1 MEFAYVEDLEDSL
14 SAGDYAQQIKNG
26 QRNQEED
33 AKNEALKCCTC
44 RSKVHLVEPKFRA
57 VHFRATPHPKDC
69 EESPNITEEVQGIL
83 KDTSTALRG
92 KGAAIIPRREDPLR
106 PTPPPKHVREVVD
119 SPDMEGKGAIG
130 RRRHWDGENIVDRDR
145 ELLPKTILINLL
157 KKRSI
162 FNSCVF
168 SIPIGRT
175 TMRKTTGAKLIR
187 EIGDL
192 SAEDAGQY
200 RYVWGKIHNT
210 FTYTPPAAEG
220 EKEPKKPKIFLN
232 GAGQNNKHLHSS
244 VVLMMQENEALA
256 QHFLGTSENVLC
268 KNVWFIAYGKVVPK
282 SKKGYSVLVYEN
294 WQLHVR
300 TKPIS
305 KIINKSAKGKAA

>member
-1 MEFAYVEDLEDSL
+1 MEFAYVEELDDSI
-14 SAGDYAQQIKNG
+14 SAWDYAQQIENG
-26 QRNQEED
+26 QRNKETD
-33 AKNEALKCCTC
+33 FKNSALKCGSCGN
-44 RSKVHLVEPKFRA
+44 KVHLVEPRDRAVFFRA
-57 VHFRATPHPKDC
+57 NPHPKDC
-69 EESPNITEEVQGIL
+69 EESPNITEEMQGIL

-92 KGAAIIPRREDPLR
+92 KGAAITPRREDPLR

-119 SPDMEGKGAIG
+119 SPGAEGEGAIG
-130 RRRHWDGENIVDRDR
+130 RRRHWDGEKIANRDR

-162 FNSCVF
+162 YNPCVF

-175 TMRKTTGAKLIR
+175 TMGKTTGAKLIR

-192 SAEDAGQY
+192 STEDAGQY

-210 FTYTPPAAEG
+210 FTYTPPAVED
-220 EKEPKKPKIFLN
+220 EKEPKKPKVFLN
-232 GAGQNNKHLHSS
+232 GAGQNNKHLPSS
-244 VVLMMQENEALA
+244 VVLMMQENKALVE
-256 QHFLGTSENVLC
+256 HFMGTSENVLC

-300 TKPIS
+300 IKPIS
-305 KIINKSAKGKAA
+305 KIEEKAARS

>member
-14 SAGDYAQQIKNG
+14 AAWEYARQTKNG
-26 QRNQEED
+26 QRNEAED
-33 AKNEALKCCTC
+33 TKNNALKCGSCGY
-44 RSKVHLVEPKFRA
+44 KVHLVEPKFRA
-57 VHFRATPHPKDC
+57 VHFRAKPHPKDC
-69 EESPNITEEVQGIL
+69 EESTAITEEMQGIL

-92 KGAAIIPRREDPLR
+92 KGAVIAPRREDPLH
-106 PTPPPKHVREVVD
+106 PTPAPKHVRETTD
-119 SPDMEGKGAIG
+119 PQGAEGETATGQK
-130 RRRHWDGENIVDRDR
+130 RHWDGEKIIDRDR
-145 ELLPKTILINLL
+145 ELLPKTILIHLL

-175 TMRKTTGAKLIR
+175 AMREEVGSKLIR
-187 EIGDL
+187 EIGEL
-192 SAEDAGQY
+192 GPEDEGKY

-210 FTYTPPAAEG
+210 FTYTPDVTNG
-220 EKEPKKPKIFLN
+220 ETEPKKPKIFFN
-232 GAGQNNKHLHSS
+232 GAGQNNKHLPSS
-244 VVLMMQENEALA
+244 VVLMMQENKALA

-300 TKPIS
+300 IKPIS
-305 KIINKSAKGKAA
+305 KIEEKATRW